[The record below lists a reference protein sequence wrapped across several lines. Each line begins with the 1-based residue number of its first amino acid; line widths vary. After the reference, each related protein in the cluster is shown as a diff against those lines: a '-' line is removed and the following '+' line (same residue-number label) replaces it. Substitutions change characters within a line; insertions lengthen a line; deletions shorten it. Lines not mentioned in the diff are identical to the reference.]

1 MNAAASAPQ
10 TLAQW
15 QATLESTFTSI
26 QHTRMRGVP
35 VIHPDLAVNAENFTR
50 WRDYYLGVL
59 VTPWFMNLVLLP
71 ADDATREDFAARKVG
86 SKQSHVFPAGGY
98 EFIVGEETAI
108 GHYQACSLF
117 SPMFEFRDQAAA
129 LDTAAAVLAELMNDA
144 NCERLDAGGNP
155 LAEDPAQAA
164 SGAQPSPDAGLP
176 PPSAT
181 ATAQG
186 EPPAPPAGLSRRQ
199 LFTGGRR

>member
-1 MNAAASAPQ
+1 M
-10 TLAQW
+10 AQW
-15 QATLESTFTSI
+15 QETLESTFTSI
-26 QHTRMRGVP
+26 QLTRMRGVP
-35 VIHPDLAVNAENFTR
+35 VIHPELSVSAEHFTR
-50 WRDYYLGVL
+50 WQDYYLGVL

-71 ADDATREDFAARKVG
+71 ASDATREAFAARKVG

-98 EFIVGEETAI
+98 EFIVGEEPAL

-144 NCERLDAGGNP
+144 NCEQLDAGGNP
-155 LAEDPAQAA
+155 LAVEPAAPAA
-164 SGAQPSPDAGLP
+164 APTPEVDQTP
-176 PPSAT
+176 PATT
-181 ATAQG
+181 ATAAT
-186 EPPAPPAGLSRRQ
+186 EPPAQPAGLSRRQ